1 MIIEAYHYSLQQ
13 NSGSSFGLGCET
25 HYAVAFSRP
34 DHDA

>member
-1 MIIEAYHYSLQQ
+1 MIIEADHYSPQQ

-34 DHDA
+34 GYDA